1 MSVVALI
8 LVLHQKKEEIKME
21 ENTNPTSNHPV
32 LFALNNKITEL
43 TELNVQHEET
53 LKNLWQALGMMT
65 TNVEALEDWLKEA
78 LSISGQIDFDT
89 ATEIAEIFGFSLTEE
104 VEMELTFKV
113 QATFNVP
120 IGFDHDKLAED
131 FGITENPL
139 GVAEEYLENSHWELD
154 DWQITS

>member
-1 MSVVALI
+1 
-8 LVLHQKKEEIKME
+8 ME
-21 ENTNPTSNHPV
+21 NENTEPTSNHPV
-32 LFALNNKITEL
+32 LSALNAKVERLTTE
-43 TELNVQHEET
+43 N
-53 LKNLWQALGMMT
+53 KNLWDSLAMMSR
-65 TNVEALEDWLKEA
+65 NVEMLEDWVKEA
-78 LSISGQIDFDT
+78 ITNSQIDFDT
-89 ATEIAEIFGFSLTEE
+89 ATEIAEIFGFTLTEE

-154 DWQITS
+154 DWNITS

>member
-43 TELNVQHEET
+43 LEANAKHEET
-53 LKNLWQALGMMT
+53 IKNLFETISMMT

-78 LSISGQIDFDT
+78 LTITGEIEFDT
-89 ATEIAEIFGFSLTEE
+89 ATEIADIFNITLTEE

-113 QATFNVP
+113 SATFTVP
-120 IGFDHDKLAED
+120 IGTDHDSLASEV
-131 FGITENPL
+131 GIDENFT
-139 GVAEEYLENSHWELD
+139 GQAEEYLESSSWELD
-154 DWQITS
+154 DWNITS

>member
-1 MSVVALI
+1 
-8 LVLHQKKEEIKME
+8 ME
-21 ENTNPTSNHPV
+21 NENPTSNHPV

-53 LKNLWQALGMMT
+53 IKNLFEALGMMT
-65 TNVEALEDWLKEA
+65 TNVEALEDWIKEA
-78 LSISGQIDFDT
+78 LGVSQIDFDT

-131 FGITENPL
+131 FGITENPV
-139 GVAEEYLENSHWELD
+139 GVAEEYLDYSHWELD
-154 DWQITS
+154 DWNITS

>member
-1 MSVVALI
+1 
-8 LVLHQKKEEIKME
+8 ME
-21 ENTNPTSNHPV
+21 NPTSNHPV
-32 LFALNNKITEL
+32 LSALNEQVDKLTKDNKD
-43 TELNVQHEET
+43 
-53 LKNLWQALGMMT
+53 LWQALGMMT
-65 TNVEALEDWLKEA
+65 RNTEALEDWLKEA
-78 LSISGQIDFDT
+78 LTVSQIDFDT

-154 DWQITS
+154 DWNITS

>member
-1 MSVVALI
+1 
-8 LVLHQKKEEIKME
+8 ME
-21 ENTNPTSNHPV
+21 SNHPV
-32 LFALNNKITEL
+32 LLALKNEITEL
-43 TELNVQHEET
+43 TALNVQHEET

-154 DWQITS
+154 DWNITS

>member
-1 MSVVALI
+1 MPIEKRITGDDYPEGGVDVEISAQEML
-8 LVLHQKKEEIKME
+8 EELPEIE
-21 ENTNPTSNHPV
+21 IE
-32 LFALNNKITEL
+32 
-43 TELNVQHEET
+43 
-53 LKNLWQALGMMT
+53 
-65 TNVEALEDWLKEA
+65 
-78 LSISGQIDFDT
+78 FDT

-120 IGFDHDKLAED
+120 VGFDHDKLAED

-154 DWQITS
+154 DWNITS

>member
-1 MSVVALI
+1 
-8 LVLHQKKEEIKME
+8 ME
-21 ENTNPTSNHPV
+21 DNTTPLRSNHPV
-32 LFALNNKITEL
+32 LSALNEEVARLTKDNKD
-43 TELNVQHEET
+43 
-53 LKNLWQALGMMT
+53 LWQALGMMT
-65 TNVEALEDWLKEA
+65 RNVEALEDWLKEA
-78 LSISGQIDFDT
+78 LTNSQIDFDT

-104 VEMELTFKV
+104 IEMELTFKV
-113 QATFNVP
+113 SATFTVP

>member
-21 ENTNPTSNHPV
+21 ENTQSNHPV
-32 LFALNNKITEL
+32 LSALNTEL
-43 TELNVQHEET
+43 ARLTTEN
-53 LKNLWQALGMMT
+53 KDLWQALGMMT
-65 TNVEALEDWLKEA
+65 RNVEALEDWLKEA

-113 QATFNVP
+113 SATFNVP

-154 DWQITS
+154 DWNITS

>member
-1 MSVVALI
+1 
-8 LVLHQKKEEIKME
+8 ME
-21 ENTNPTSNHPV
+21 SNHPV
-32 LFALNNKITEL
+32 LLALKNEITEL
-43 TELNVQHEET
+43 TALNVQHEET

-120 IGFDHDKLAED
+120 IGFDHDSLASD

-154 DWQITS
+154 DWNITS

>member
-1 MSVVALI
+1 
-8 LVLHQKKEEIKME
+8 ME
-21 ENTNPTSNHPV
+21 NENATPASNHPV
-32 LFALNNKITEL
+32 LSALNAELLRLTTE
-43 TELNVQHEET
+43 N
-53 LKNLWQALGMMT
+53 KNLWDSLGMISR
-65 TNVEALEDWLKEA
+65 NVEALEDWVKEA
-78 LSISGQIDFDT
+78 ITNSQIDFDT
-89 ATEIAEIFGFSLTEE
+89 ATEIAEIFDFTLTEE

-154 DWQITS
+154 DWNITS

>member
-8 LVLHQKKEEIKME
+8 LVLHQKKEEKQME

-43 TELNVQHEET
+43 TALNVQHEET
-53 LKNLWQALGMMT
+53 IKNLFEALGMMT
-65 TNVEALEDWLKEA
+65 KNVEALEDWLKEA
-78 LSISGQIDFDT
+78 LTITGEIEFDT
-89 ATEIAEIFGFSLTEE
+89 AQEIAEIFGFSLTEE

-113 QATFNVP
+113 SATFTVP
-120 IGFDHDKLAED
+120 IGFDHDSLASD

-139 GVAEEYLENSHWELD
+139 GVAEEYLDNSSWELD
-154 DWQITS
+154 DWNITS

>member
-1 MSVVALI
+1 L
-8 LVLHQKKEEIKME
+8 ED
-21 ENTNPTSNHPV
+21 NTTPLRSNHPV
-32 LFALNNKITEL
+32 LSQLNSEIAEL
-43 TELNVQHEET
+43 TALNVQHEET
-53 LKNLWQALGMMT
+53 MKQLWQALGMMT

-78 LSISGQIDFDT
+78 LSVSQIDFDT
-89 ATEIAEIFGFSLTEE
+89 ATEIAEIFGFTLTEE

-113 QATFNVP
+113 QATFTVP

>member
-43 TELNVQHEET
+43 LEANAKHEET
-53 LKNLWQALGMMT
+53 IKNLFETISMMT

-78 LSISGQIDFDT
+78 LTITGEIEFDT
-89 ATEIAEIFGFSLTEE
+89 ATEIADIFNITLTEE
-104 VEMELTFKV
+104 VEIELTFKV
-113 QATFNVP
+113 SATFTVP
-120 IGFDHDKLAED
+120 IGTDHDSLASEV
-131 FGITENPL
+131 GIDENFT
-139 GVAEEYLENSHWELD
+139 GQAEEYLESSSWELD
-154 DWQITS
+154 DWSITS

>member
-21 ENTNPTSNHPV
+21 ENTTPLRSNHPV
-32 LFALNNKITEL
+32 LSALNTEL
-43 TELNVQHEET
+43 ERLTTEN
-53 LKNLWQALGMMT
+53 KDLWDALRMMT
-65 TNVEALEDWLKEA
+65 RNVETLEDWLKEA
-78 LSISGQIDFDT
+78 LTISGQIEFDT

-154 DWQITS
+154 DWNITS